1 MKEFSYNFNEI
12 ISTLKFQILVF
23 FFIINLS
30 ILILPHELEL
40 SCFTR
45 FRSFFKMYFSILIF
59 NAWEGNSLR
68 IQCFTQFG
76 SLFFFKFKSHWTWP
90 TWRQPFDGRLN
101 LILKLMMTKLS
112 TVAVI
117 SPFWSAVEWGRN
129 VFFIFTGFSFYASD
143 GGGPSATALEHPLD
157 SHRNS
162 IRWST
167 GGFGFSLFC
176 VCVCVCCPS
185 GPAWNA
191 IMKKLICNHKQRDGS
206 VCSATTIIHGVPGF
220 VFSSAPSA
228 P

>member
-1 MKEFSYNFNEI
+1 MSWNCHALLGFVRFLKCTFQFSFLTLEKEI
-12 ISTLKFQILVF
+12 RLG
-23 FFIINLS
+23 
-30 ILILPHELEL
+30 
-40 SCFTR
+40 
-45 FRSFFKMYFSILIF
+45 F
-59 NAWEGNSLR
+59 NASL
-68 IQCFTQFG
+68 
-76 SLFFFKFKSHWTWP
+76 SLVLSFFFKFKSHWTWP

-167 GGFGFSLFC
+167 GGFEFSLFF